1 MHRLKKLQRVR
12 GCVDFPHGLVYDC
25 LVERH

>member
-1 MHRLKKLQRVR
+1 MHRLKKLRRVR
-12 GCVDFPHGLVYDC
+12 GCVDFPRGLVYDC